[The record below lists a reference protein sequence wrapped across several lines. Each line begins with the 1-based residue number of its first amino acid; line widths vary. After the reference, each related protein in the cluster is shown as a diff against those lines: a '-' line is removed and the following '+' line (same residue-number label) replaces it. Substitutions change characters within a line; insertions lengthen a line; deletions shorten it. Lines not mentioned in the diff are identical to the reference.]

1 MSEPLVSSRL
11 EDVERPTGPVAA
23 ALLAVGIGAFVL
35 GLLTTLSEASTG
47 VHDFLEFDED
57 VGPLSGKTIIA
68 VIAYVASWAVL
79 HGLWRRRNPP
89 LRPILIATA
98 VLIALGVLGTFP
110 TFFQAFASE

>member
-1 MSEPLVSSRL
+1 MSEGAVPSRL
-11 EDVERPTGPVAA
+11 EDAERPTGPVAA
-23 ALLAVGIGAFVL
+23 AVLATGIGAFVL
-35 GLLTTLSEASTG
+35 GLLTTLNEASTS
-47 VHDFLEFDED
+47 VHDFLEFDKD

-79 HGLWRRRNPP
+79 HMVWRRQNPA
-89 LRPILIATA
+89 LRPILIATV

>member
-1 MSEPLVSSRL
+1 MSETAMYREL
-11 EDVERPTGPVAA
+11 EDVGRPTGPVAA
-23 ALLAVGIGAFVL
+23 AVLAAGIGAFVL
-35 GLLTTLSEASTG
+35 GLLTTLNEASTS
-47 VHDFLEFDED
+47 VHDFLEFDQD

-79 HGLWRRRNPP
+79 HGLWRRQNPA

-98 VLIALGVLGTFP
+98 LLIALGVLGTFP

>member
-1 MSEPLVSSRL
+1 MSETLDMSEL
-11 EDVERPTGPVAA
+11 QGIDRPTGPVAA
-23 ALLAVGIGAFVL
+23 ALLAAGIGVFVL
-35 GLLTTLSEASTG
+35 GLLTTLSEASTD
-47 VHDFLEFDED
+47 VHDFLEFSTD

-79 HGLWRRRNPP
+79 HGLWRRQNPA

-98 VLIALGVLGTFP
+98 LLIALGVLGTLP

>member
-1 MSEPLVSSRL
+1 MSEAVRTSQL

-23 ALLAVGIGAFVL
+23 AVLATGIGAFVL
-35 GLLTTLSEASTG
+35 GLLTTLNEASAG

-68 VIAYVASWAVL
+68 AIAYVVSWAVL
-79 HGLWRRRNPP
+79 HGLWRRQNPA
-89 LRPILIATA
+89 LRPILIATVA
-98 VLIALGVLGTFP
+98 LIALGVIGTFP